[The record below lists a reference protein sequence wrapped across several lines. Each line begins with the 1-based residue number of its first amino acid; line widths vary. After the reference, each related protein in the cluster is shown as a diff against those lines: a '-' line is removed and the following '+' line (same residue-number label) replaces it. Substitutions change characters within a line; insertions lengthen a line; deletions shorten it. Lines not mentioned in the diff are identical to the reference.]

1 MSEKRYKKKSL
12 KLQRKFNHTFKLNE
26 IENDKL
32 KQLQS
37 VTGLSVSEIV
47 RNTLFNEQSILSSG
61 RVQDVEE
68 LNEFRR
74 TQIELMRLFEQEKK
88 ELNMIG
94 NNINQLA
101 RSVNRNEDIDIKEL
115 QLMRKQIEHL
125 AGRNM
130 EVIEQIWRQPKYIQ
144 PEI

>member
-1 MSEKRYKKKSL
+1 MSEKHDKKEQL

>member
-26 IENDKL
+26 VENDKL

-74 TQIELMRLFEQEKK
+74 TQIELMRLFEHEKK

-94 NNINQLA
+94 NNINQIA
-101 RSVNRNEDIDIKEL
+101 RSVNRNEDFDVEEL
-115 QLMRKQIEHL
+115 KIIRKQIENL
-125 AGRNM
+125 TSTNM
-130 EVIEQIWRQPKYIQ
+130 EVIEQVWRQPKYIQ

>member
-1 MSEKRYKKKSL
+1 MSEKRDKKEQL

-115 QLMRKQIEHL
+115 QLMRKQIEYL

>member
-1 MSEKRYKKKSL
+1 MSEKRYKKEQL
-12 KLQRKFNHTFKLNE
+12 KLPRKFNHTFKLNE

-37 VTGLSVSEIV
+37 VTGLSVSKIV
-47 RNTLFNEQSILSSG
+47 RYTLFNEQSILSSG
-61 RVQDVEE
+61 RIQDVEE

-94 NNINQLA
+94 NNINQIA
-101 RSVNRNEDIDIKEL
+101 RSLNRNEDVSKQDID
-115 QLMRKQIEHL
+115 LMRKQINNISS
-125 AGRNM
+125 RNM
-130 EVIEQIWRQPKYIQ
+130 EVIEQVWRQPKYIQ

>member
-1 MSEKRYKKKSL
+1 MYKR
-12 KLQRKFNHTFKLNE
+12 Q
-26 IENDKL
+26 
-32 KQLQS
+32 
-37 VTGLSVSEIV
+37 
-47 RNTLFNEQSILSSG
+47 
-61 RVQDVEE
+61 VQDVEE

-101 RSVNRNEDIDIKEL
+101 RSVNRNEYIDIEEL
-115 QLMRKQIEHL
+115 KLMRKQIEHL
-125 AGRNM
+125 ADRNM
-130 EVIEQIWRQPKYIQ
+130 EVIEQVWRQPKYIQ

>member
-1 MSEKRYKKKSL
+1 MSQKRDKKEQL

-37 VTGLSVSEIV
+37 VTGLSVSKIV
-47 RNTLFNEQSILSSG
+47 RDTLFNEQSILSSR

-101 RSVNRNEDIDIKEL
+101 RSVNRNEDIDIEEL
-115 QLMRKQIEHL
+115 KLMRKQINNISS
-125 AGRNM
+125 RNM
-130 EVIEQIWRQPKYIQ
+130 EVIEQVWRQPKYIQ